1 MNDKMRRKNNRFII
15 LFLIL
20 GIIGFILISYNY
32 FLGKV
37 DNVFNEFNYQLYNI
51 NSKNQE
57 ENVLVVEDIITENI
71 TSDDE
76 NKNENENNNN
86 KVNKVINYNY
96 IAYLN
101 IPKINLKQGL
111 VSINSKYNKVSKNVQ
126 IIESSNMPDV
136 VNGNLILAGHSG
148 YGYLAF
154 FKNLYKL
161 KIGDE
166 ANILYKEYNYIYK
179 IVNIYTVPKTGQISI
194 NRNKDVNT
202 LTLITCTKDDDKSQT
217 VYIAEL
223 DRKEVINQWI
233 LP

>member
-223 DRKEVINQWI
+223 DRKEVINQ
-233 LP
+233 

>member
-1 MNDKMRRKNNRFII
+1 MNNKIRRKNNRFII

-20 GIIGFILISYNY
+20 GIKNFVLISYNY
-32 FLGKV
+32 FFSKV
-37 DNVFNEFNYQLYNI
+37 NSTFNEFNYQLYNM
-51 NSKNQE
+51 NSKNE
-57 ENVLVVEDIITENI
+57 EDDTLVLQDVITENI
-71 TSDDE
+71 TTDTETNDE
-76 NKNENENNNN
+76 AEVKNN

-96 IAYLN
+96 IAYLS

-111 VSINSKYNKVSKNVQ
+111 VSINSNYNKVSKNVQ
-126 IIESSNMPDV
+126 IIESSDMPNV
-136 VNGNLILAGHSG
+136 VNGNLILAAHSG

-166 ANILYKEYNYIYK
+166 ASILYKGYNYNYK
-179 IVNIYTVPKTGQISI
+179 IVNIYTVPKTGQVSI
-194 NRNKDVNT
+194 NRNQNINT

-223 DRKEVINQWI
+223 DRKEVINQ
-233 LP
+233 